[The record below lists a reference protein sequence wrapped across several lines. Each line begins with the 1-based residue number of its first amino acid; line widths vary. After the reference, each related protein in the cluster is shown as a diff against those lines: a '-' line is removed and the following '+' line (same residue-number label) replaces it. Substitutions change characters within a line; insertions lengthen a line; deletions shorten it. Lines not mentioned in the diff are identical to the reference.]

1 MNEVKVVDVEKVI
14 NGLKWCSETAKEK
27 GCIGCPYGYKVKD
40 DIRCHLKK
48 LIAESLAVILDL
60 QTQIKVMQESYDEV
74 IAEQVKLT
82 ETATAQKIYDKA
94 KEYYNSPM
102 SMVIAYLSMMAW
114 IKECYDVEQV
124 KEEGVL

>member
-1 MNEVKVVDVEKVI
+1 MNEAKVVDVEKVI

-27 GCIGCPYGYKVKD
+27 GCVGCPYGYQVKD

-60 QTQIKVMQESYDEV
+60 RLQVKVMQESYDEV
-74 IAEQVKLT
+74 IAEQVKLS

-94 KEYYNSPM
+94 VEYYDEPTSLVV
-102 SMVIAYLSMMAW
+102 SYHQMMDW
-114 IKECYDVEQV
+114 LKQNY
-124 KEEGVL
+124 GVGN